1 MASRSGSIDMTV
13 TDGKWTELG
22 GAIAPVPCW
31 TCRRRRLR
39 CDSRMPS
46 CAKCTKAGIQCL
58 GYRPEKPLVWV
69 GLGRR
74 GHKKLSTVMTP
85 ASMAAA
91 AAAAASSKRAESSAS
106 PEEHARE
113 STQSPD
119 RGSPSSSESAS
130 DHGDVEELDA
140 ENGFSAESLTRLQQ
154 SSTSPTDVLALR
166 KQFAETALSTLN
178 FALPQKTPLNSILVN
193 RDPRSAFYIDYY
205 LERCCAECIL
215 YYDDNT
221 NPYKQF
227 IQLSVDGNLMHHVV
241 VALAAHHLAGSTT
254 PPGLPNSTSKYFP
267 DALVHKN
274 KAMRHLRSALM
285 SGDNSDAVVAACL
298 LLIWIELLE
307 SGLSVWRYHL
317 DGMIGLLSARKAID
331 EATNGGPAVAGQSG
345 SLSST
350 KVSTPK
356 KTAFWT
362 FHDFFE
368 ESCSVL
374 HTFGSTLS
382 SNKRDLSQL
391 FGLEELDKILDRA
404 ESRSWTGCPSVL
416 LKILCRVNSLCS
428 VATQGGAPQPEYA
441 KDLLSQLETFSSA
454 QWAANFRDPTQVP
467 MRKHHASAYQGAIFI
482 YARRALRWHLSGIED
497 EEERLGRTAHI
508 VVAEHLAHIASDDVH
523 FKGILWPAFVAGAE
537 ARTNAD
543 RGVIRRILWDM
554 YGLLHVRSVRRAI
567 ELLERMWTARTPS
580 GGAGGDGGSCVV
592 SLDHEIGVS
601 RDDIIILDDPGGC
614 GVAGKSWLEE
624 MYEGGEDLLLI

>member
-1 MASRSGSIDMTV
+1 MTV

-22 GAIAPVPCW
+22 GAIASVPCW

-39 CDSRMPS
+39 CDSLMPS

-91 AAAAASSKRAESSAS
+91 AAAASSKGAESSTS

-113 STQSPD
+113 STSSPD
-119 RGSPSSSESAS
+119 KESPGSTESTSEQ
-130 DHGDVEELDA
+130 GDVEEVDA
-140 ENGFSAESLTRLQQ
+140 DAGTFVEFSTRSQQQ
-154 SSTSPTDVLALR
+154 SSTSDVGALR
-166 KQFAETALSTLN
+166 KQFAETALSTLK
-178 FALPQKTPLNSILVN
+178 FALPQSTIQHPVLVN

-205 LERCCAECIL
+205 LERCCAECTL
-215 YYDDNT
+215 YYEDST

-227 IQLSVDGNLMHHVV
+227 IQLSIGGNLMHHVV
-241 VALAAHHLAGSTT
+241 VALAAHHMAGSTT
-254 PPGLPNSTSKYFP
+254 PLGLPNSSSKHFP

-274 KAMRHLRSALM
+274 KAMRHLRAALM
-285 SGDNSDAVVAACL
+285 AGDNSDAVVAACL
-298 LLIWIELLE
+298 LLIWVELLE

-331 EATNGGPAVAGQSG
+331 EASNGGPAVAGQPG
-345 SLSST
+345 SQSST
-350 KVSTPK
+350 KVSSPK
-356 KTAFWT
+356 KTAFWS
-362 FHDFFE
+362 FHNYFE
-368 ESCSVL
+368 ECCLVL

-391 FGLEELDKILDRA
+391 FGLQELDKILDRA
-404 ESRSWTGCPSVL
+404 ESRSWTGCPSEL
-416 LKILCRVNSLCS
+416 LKTLCRVNTLCS
-428 VATQGGAPQPEYA
+428 AAAQGGAPQPDYA
-441 KDLLSQLETFSSA
+441 NQLLSRLETFSSA
-454 QWAANFRDPTQVP
+454 QWAANFRDPAQVP
-467 MRKHHASAYQGAIFI
+467 NRNHLASAYQGAIYI
-482 YARRALRWHLSGIED
+482 YARRALRWHLGGTED

-508 VVAEHLAHIASDDVH
+508 VVAEHLDHIASDDVH

-537 ARTNAD
+537 ARADAD

-567 ELLERMWTARTPS
+567 ELLEQMWAARTP
-580 GGAGGDGGSCVV
+580 GAGGGGDGCLVA
-592 SLDHEIGVS
+592 LHDEFGVS
-601 RDDIIILDDPGGC
+601 GDDIVVIDDPGGC